1 MSSETVLPM
10 DVSDV
15 ETKSLMIWE
24 WNVMNFALSWLRG
37 LSPIMVLATSTT
49 GEKTPSLCPAG
60 DFLFAFDFG
69 LAFIV
74 ISWALVCVG
83 CLAVTVYDM
92 AFGGGTSSMKK
103 GDISEAARREDR
115 VGRV

>member
-1 MSSETVLPM
+1 MYSETAFPK

-24 WNVMNFALSWLRG
+24 WNVMNFARSWLSD
-37 LSPIMVLATSTT
+37 LSPIMVLARSTM

-69 LAFIV
+69 LAFFV
-74 ISWALVCVG
+74 ISWALVCVVFS
-83 CLAVTVYDM
+83 AVAVYDM
-92 AFGGGTSSMKK
+92 VFDGGTSSMKK
-103 GDISEAARREDR
+103 GDISEAARREER
-115 VGRV
+115 VAWE

>member
-24 WNVMNFALSWLRG
+24 WNVMNFARSWLRG

-60 DFLFAFDFG
+60 DFFPFDFG
-69 LAFIV
+69 LAFVV

-83 CLAVTVYDM
+83 FVAVTVYDM